1 MQDKSLHFDVVIVG
15 AGMVGGAIACGLAQQ
30 NFRVA
35 LIDKALPKPV
45 SNDEPPRIRVSA
57 LNLASEQLLRN
68 LGAWNYIAAQRAFP
82 YQYLAVHE
90 RHAKTGLVSKLPDI
104 SRWATTRFE
113 AAELGRDHLGHIVE
127 NDVIQGGLLQRVNDL
142 SQISLFTG
150 TSLASMSGSANA
162 RALTLS
168 SGETLT
174 TGLVIGAD
182 GAQSQIRQLAGIGQY
197 AEAYEQHAMV
207 VSIRYKGAMQTGTW
221 QSFRPE
227 GPLAF
232 LPLSPV
238 AGANYGS
245 LVWYDSADTIAALKQ
260 LTEAQLKQK
269 IKANYPD
276 ALPEIEEIIQVA
288 SFPLVKSHAQQYW
301 SDGVVLAGDAAHTIN
316 PLAGQGVNLGFMDA
330 AVLIEKLGKAQ
341 LEGVSLSDPSVARDY
356 ESVRRKYNQLMM
368 SAMDAFYLG
377 FSSRSTPLQVIRN
390 IGLGLANRSGPI
402 KRKVVEYATGLQG
415 EIPRLARVSD

>member
-35 LIDKALPKPV
+35 LIDKALPEPV
-45 SNDEPPRIRVSA
+45 SSDEPPRIRVSA

-68 LGAWNYIAAQRAFP
+68 LGAWQYIAAQRAFP
-82 YQYLAVHE
+82 YEYLAVHE
-90 RHAKTGLVSKLPDI
+90 RHAKTGLISKLPDI
-104 SRWATTRFE
+104 SKWATTRFE

-127 NDVIQGGLLQRVNDL
+127 NDVIQGGLLQRVKEL
-142 SQISLFTG
+142 SPISLFTD
-150 TSLASMSGSANA
+150 TSLQSISGSTDS
-162 RALTLS
+162 RTLTLS

-174 TGLVIGAD
+174 AGLIIGAD

-245 LVWYDSADTIAALKQ
+245 LVWYDSADTIAKLKQ
-260 LTEAQLKQK
+260 LTDAQLKQR
-269 IKANYPD
+269 IQANYPD
-276 ALPEIEEIIQVA
+276 ALPEIDEIIQVA

-330 AVLIEKLGKAQ
+330 AVLIEKLGKAK
-341 LEGVSLSDPSVARDY
+341 LEDVSLSDADVARDY
-356 ESVRRKYNQLMM
+356 ERVRRKYNQLMM

-377 FSSRSTPLQVIRN
+377 FSTRSTPLQVMRN

>member
-1 MQDKSLHFDVVIVG
+1 MQNKSLHFDVVIVG

-30 NFRVA
+30 NFRIA

-45 SNDEPPRIRVSA
+45 SSDEPPRIRVSA

-68 LGAWNYIAAQRAFP
+68 LGAWQHIAAQRVFP
-82 YQYLAVHE
+82 YDYLSVHE
-90 RHAKTGLVSKLPDI
+90 RHAKTGLVSKLLDI
-104 SRWATTRFE
+104 SKWATTRFE

-127 NDVIQGGLLQRVNDL
+127 NDVVQGGLLQRINEL
-142 SQISLFTG
+142 PQISLFTD
-150 TSLASMSGSANA
+150 TSIESMSASAEA
-162 RALTLS
+162 RVLRLCN
-168 SGETLT
+168 GDVLT
-174 TGLVIGAD
+174 TELVIGAD

-207 VSIRYKGAMQTGTW
+207 VTIRYKGSLQTGTW

-238 AGANYGS
+238 AGVHYGS
-245 LVWYDSADTIAALKQ
+245 LVWYDSADTIAELKS
-260 LTEAQLKQK
+260 LKVAQLKQR
-269 IKANYPD
+269 IQANFP
-276 ALPEIEEIIQVA
+276 ATLPEIEEIIQVA

-301 SDGVVLAGDAAHTIN
+301 SDGIVLAGDAAHTIN

-330 AVLIEKLGKAQ
+330 AVLIEKLGKAK
-341 LEGVSLSDPSVARDY
+341 LEGVSLRDARVARDY
-356 ESVRRKYNQLMM
+356 ERVRRKYNQLMM

-377 FSSRSTPLQVIRN
+377 FSSRSTPLQVMRN
-390 IGLGLANRSGPI
+390 IGLGLANRSGPV

-415 EIPRLARVSD
+415 DIPRLARVSD

>member
-1 MQDKSLHFDVVIVG
+1 MQDKPLHFDVVIVG
-15 AGMVGGAIACGLAQQ
+15 TGMVGGAIACGLAQQ

-45 SNDEPPRIRVSA
+45 SLKEPPRIRVSA

-68 LGAWNYIAAQRAFP
+68 LGAWQHITAQRAFP
-82 YQYLAVHE
+82 YEYLAVHE
-90 RHAKTGLVSKLPDI
+90 RHAKTGLISKLPDI
-104 SRWATTRFE
+104 SKWATTRFD
-113 AAELGRDHLGHIVE
+113 ASELGRDHLGHIAE
-127 NDVIQGGLLQRVNDL
+127 NDVIQGGLLQRVKEL
-142 SQISLFTG
+142 SQISLFTN
-150 TSLASMSGSANA
+150 TSLESMSGSANA
-162 RALTLS
+162 RSLKLG

-174 TGLVIGAD
+174 AALVIGAD
-182 GAQSQIRQLAGIGQY
+182 GAQSQIRKLAGIGQY

-238 AGANYGS
+238 DGANYGS
-245 LVWYDSADTIAALKQ
+245 LVWYDAADTIAKLKQ
-260 LTEAQLKQK
+260 LSDAQLKQK
-269 IKANYPD
+269 IAANYPND
-276 ALPEIEEIIQVA
+276 LPEIEEIIQVA

-341 LEGVSLSDPSVARDY
+341 IEGVSLSDPNVARDY

-368 SAMDAFYLG
+368 NAMDAFYLG

-390 IGLGLANRSGPI
+390 LGLGLANRSGPI

>member
-1 MQDKSLHFDVVIVG
+1 MQDKSLPFDVVIVG
-15 AGMVGGAIACGLAQQ
+15 AGMVGSAIACGLAQQ
-30 NFRVA
+30 NLRVA
-35 LIDKALPKPV
+35 LIDKALPTPV
-45 SNDEPPRIRVSA
+45 AQDEPPRIRVSA
-57 LNLASEQLLRN
+57 LHLASEQLLRN
-68 LGAWNYIAAQRAFP
+68 LGAWRYIAAQRAFP
-82 YQYLAVHE
+82 YEYLAVHE

-104 SRWATTRFE
+104 SKWATTRFE
-113 AAELGRDHLGHIVE
+113 ARALGRDHLGHIIE
-127 NDVIQGGLLQRVNDL
+127 NDVIQGGLLQRVAEL
-142 SQISLFTG
+142 KQIRLFTD
-150 TSLASMSGSANA
+150 TSLESMTGSADA
-162 RALTLS
+162 RKIRLS
-168 SGETLT
+168 SGETLISS
-174 TGLVIGAD
+174 LVIGAD

-197 AEAYEQHAMV
+197 ADAYAQHAMV
-207 VSIRYKGAMQTGTW
+207 ISIRYKGPMQTGTW

-238 AGANYGS
+238 GGANYGS
-245 LVWYDSADTIAALKQ
+245 LVWYDSADTIAELKQ

-269 IKANYPD
+269 IEANYPD
-276 ALPEIEEIIQVA
+276 DLPAIEEIIQVA

-301 SDGVVLAGDAAHTIN
+301 SDGVILAGDAAHTIN

-330 AVLIEKLGKAQ
+330 AVLIEKLGKAK
-341 LEGVSLSDPSVARDY
+341 LEGVSLSDPAVARDY

-368 SAMDAFYLG
+368 SAMDVFYLG
-377 FSSRSTPLQVIRN
+377 FGTRATPLQLARN